1 LLAGIVGTFIPC
13 VLYGGNMERI
23 LPRRS
28 SFGIHCLSYSSL
40 YFLGNCLFNMNSLAP
55 CFSYPSRTALRR
67 KFNLE
72 GTGEQIANTFGCCG
86 SVIDDDES
94 RECCESVLD
103 CAVHVLCHPCALC
116 QESRELR
123 RRLPHPAFSRPAYLP
138 QAPPMEQHMV
148 LPMVE

>member
-1 LLAGIVGTFIPC
+1 MLAGIVGTFIPC

-72 GTGEQIANTFGCCG
+72 VCFFSAVINSSFSFHFQGFVVCPVLVTISSECREFLRPTHKSYEYILTLLYCIQIVLG
-86 SVIDDDES
+86 SYCWV
-94 RECCESVLD
+94 
-103 CAVHVLCHPCALC
+103 
-116 QESRELR
+116 
-123 RRLPHPAFSRPAYLP
+123 
-138 QAPPMEQHMV
+138 
-148 LPMVE
+148 